1 MYNIYIMVY
10 LSTRIM
16 VKKNIKMT
24 REDHARM
31 RKEAGYKYKFTV
43 TEVKPYDH
51 FKFLETLSKLQQRG
65 EKKDESKKI

>member
-1 MYNIYIMVY
+1 MPKD
-10 LSTRIM
+10 
-16 VKKNIKMT
+16 KKISMT

-31 RKEAGYKYKFTV
+31 RKDAGYKYKFTV
-43 TEVKPYDH
+43 TDVKPYDH

>member
-1 MYNIYIMVY
+1 MVY
-10 LSTRIM
+10 VPTRIM
-16 VKKNIKMT
+16 VKKDKDISMT

-31 RKEAGYKYKFTV
+31 RKEAGFKYKFTI

-65 EKKDESKKI
+65 EKNDESKKI

>member
-1 MYNIYIMVY
+1 
-10 LSTRIM
+10 
-16 VKKNIKMT
+16 MT

-51 FKFLETLSKLQQRG
+51 FKFLETLSKLQKRG
-65 EKKDESKKI
+65 DKKSNQKEQ